1 MVNGEW
7 QLVLPLSPS
16 TVYIL
21 AKSYANLAVQSCF
34 ISIQMCKLTFTSR
47 SLISN
52 FHSGS
57 FNGCFSKVHPA
68 ELGGTAIKEVLAR
81 ADVKGEDVCEVIMG
95 NVGQVYSKTFSI
107 VFLSSSSLS
116 FSPGT
121 ASWFETEPGTPSL
134 LQRGHPTGRACFRPE
149 HVVWLWS
156 KVHSTRLPGDSQ
168 WRGKDRGERRTGE
181 HDQSASYD
189 PVA

>member
-1 MVNGEW
+1 MQLFVLWGPVVNGEW

-21 AKSYANLAVQSCF
+21 TKSYVNLAVQSCF

-81 ADVKGEDVCEVIMG
+81 ANVKGEDVCEVIMG

-107 VFLSSSSLS
+107 VFLSSLSLS
-116 FSPGT
+116 LFLPRHCKLVRNRT
-121 ASWFETEPGTPSL
+121 RDAKPP
-134 LQRGHPTGRACFRPE
+134 
-149 HVVWLWS
+149 
-156 KVHSTRLPGDSQ
+156 STRASH
-168 WRGKDRGERRTGE
+168 RTCLL
-181 HDQSASYD
+181 S
-189 PVA
+189 P